1 MMKIKANNAI
11 DQSLLARQR
20 KIETAKEYLAS
31 TKTLFDEFGSI
42 ELKTSHARFAE
53 LENALSSDQVRLVV
67 LGEFSRGKSRLLNAL
82 LDIKLLPTA
91 LQTTTA
97 VNTFLR
103 ALPPD
108 RKERFIRIHSQDRTR
123 PPQDLPWN
131 EDDVLKR
138 WGTELDQSN
147 ADARM
152 EVDYIEVFFDHPL
165 LQKGLVLIDTP
176 GLETIVKHHEQITRK
191 AIAESHIALW
201 VQSTDALGGN
211 KSEWNFMRETLRRN
225 FQKFITVI
233 NKWDHVLAPQ
243 DFDGEQL
250 NEADRVAKN
259 LQVVKANFAHSLAG
273 EDSDKLAKL
282 TDASHL
288 MGVSA
293 QWAEDPDPEKR
304 RRSGIDQLAERIG
317 AMVSSGEAMDQILL
331 KPLQQLSS
339 VQKQLADRIKDE
351 LQQLESTDSLEKRKY
366 ELQQLELDIKILED
380 DVMGETDDSRNEHE
394 RASKAISEKVLGD
407 LIKPLAMLK
416 NSIGESSVIESHIK
430 KMIAK
435 KAKKIG
441 LPEDLQEQFQLVSGQ
456 VDQAWQAQKREM
468 PAVLNGLRGS
478 YLKKMEK
485 HVRQIEAGVGKLNID
500 PLSLD
505 VSFDLDFSEIEKYH
519 DKEVQLKDEMDR
531 AQDKIHELE
540 TAIANTSFDERKRQQ
555 ALAELDRCARQ
566 LDNMGPP
573 PAPVTSRKRQKT
585 GSFGSGFLWL
595 SSTYEEVDVTD
606 YSGVKAY
613 ERDRNEMREN
623 VLSKEDAIKKII
635 EDEEALTGV
644 RRNFDAAKRKAENEY
659 AKMERAA
666 SQAAIR
672 AGRERDDL
680 IAASVRRLSRET
692 TLKLEETIKFLN
704 NYVTHTVPTVFLD
717 QATLLE
723 NCIREEL
730 MEPVNAK
737 RDQLQEVQD
746 LLHQGAAE
754 IATRKARLYDAQQQ
768 IVTLQAQTQ
777 LILTA

>member
-1 MMKIKANNAI
+1 MMKTKANNAI

-20 KIETAKEYLAS
+20 KIQMAKKYLAG
-31 TKTLFDEFGSI
+31 TKTLFDEFGSA

-53 LENALSSDQVRLVV
+53 LENALNSDQVRLVV

-82 LDIKLLPTA
+82 LDINVLPTA
-91 LQTTTA
+91 LETTTA

-108 RKERFIRIHSQDRTR
+108 RKERFIRIHNQDKTR

-138 WGTELDQSN
+138 WGTELDKSN

-152 EVDYIEVFFDHPL
+152 QIDYIEVFLDHPL

-211 KSEWNFMRETLRRN
+211 QSEWNFMRETLRGN
-225 FQKFITVI
+225 FQKFVTVI
-233 NKWDHVLAPQ
+233 NKWDNVLAPQ
-243 DFDGEQL
+243 DHEGQL
-250 NEADRVAKN
+250 SEADRAAEK
-259 LQVVKANFAHSLAG
+259 LQIVKSNFAHSLMG
-273 EDSDKLAKL
+273 EDSDELATL

-293 QWAEDPDPEKR
+293 LWAQDPNPEKR

-317 AMVSSGEAMDQILL
+317 VMVSSGEAMEQILL
-331 KPLQQLSS
+331 KPLQQLST

-351 LQQLESTDSLEKRKY
+351 LQQLESSDSLEKRKL
-366 ELQQLELDIKILED
+366 ELQQLEIDIKILEN
-380 DVMGETDDSRNEHE
+380 DVKGETDDSRSEHE
-394 RASKAISEKVLGD
+394 RAAKAISEDILGN
-407 LIKPLAMLK
+407 LISPLSMLK
-416 NSIGESSVIESHIK
+416 NSIGDNSVIESHIK

-441 LPEDLQEQFQLVSGQ
+441 LPDDLQEQFQLVSTQ
-456 VDQAWQAQKREM
+456 IDQAWQAQKREM

-505 VSFDLDFSEIEKYH
+505 VSFNLDFSEIEKHH
-519 DKEVQLKDEMDR
+519 DKEVQLKDEMHR
-531 AQDKIHELE
+531 AQDTIHELE
-540 TAIANTSFDERKRQQ
+540 SAIANTSFDERKRQQ
-555 ALAELDRCARQ
+555 ASAELERCARQ
-566 LDNMGPP
+566 LQNMGPRP
-573 PAPVTSRKRQKT
+573 TPVTSRKRQKT

-606 YSGVKAY
+606 YSAVEDY
-613 ERDRNEMREN
+613 ENDRREIRKE
-623 VLSKEDAIKKII
+623 VVSKEAAIKKIM
-635 EDEEALTGV
+635 EDEEKLTGA
-644 RRNFDAAKRKAENEY
+644 RRSFDAAKRKAEKEY
-659 AKMERAA
+659 AEMERKA
-666 SQAAIR
+666 SQAASR
-672 AGRERDDL
+672 AGQEQEDL

-692 TLKLEETIKFLN
+692 TVKLEDTIKFLK
-704 NYVTHTVPTVFLD
+704 NYVTHTVPTVFLE
-717 QATLLE
+717 QANLLA

-730 MEPVNAK
+730 MEPVHAK
-737 RDQLQEVQD
+737 RNQLQEVQD
-746 LLHQGAAE
+746 LLQQGTAE
-754 IATRKARLYDAQQQ
+754 ISTRKAKLYDAQQQ
-768 IVTLQAQTQ
+768 IVELQAHTQ
-777 LILTA
+777 SILTA